1 MRAGSS
7 HGEPTAQKKADK
19 FWASVRFVPVRSAL
33 FVVCF
38 VLALGRVAMA
48 TPNLQV
54 TGSNERARFA
64 LIIGVNKSVDTDA
77 PLLRYADDDAAR
89 YLDFFRSLGARSY
102 VLTRLDENT
111 RRVHQQ
117 AAAEAEAPVMSE
129 FQKAIQALAS
139 DIRQARQRNIKT
151 ALYFVYAG
159 HGNVR
164 DGHGY
169 VTLED
174 ARIDGAMLE
183 TEVLT
188 KVNADQTHFIVDAC
202 YSYFLAVGRGPGGQ
216 RRDVHGFSEF
226 GGLAARENVGLLF
239 STSSAKESH
248 EWAGFQAGVFSH
260 EVRSG
265 LYGAAD
271 ANGDGQV
278 SYREIAAF
286 IDRANAGIANEKY
299 RSEVFAHPPKNTD
312 ILMDLRNRVTARVDI
327 RGARSDHYYLEDS
340 RGIRFAD
347 FHNGEDQRAYLLRP
361 LSAGKLYLRRT
372 SDDAEF
378 VIPSS
383 PQVVALADLA
393 MQEPRM
399 TTRGA
404 ANDAFNSLFS
414 LPFGQGVVDG
424 FRLGPSVP
432 EAMRSDVAKAD
443 ASGTRTRSYAGVTL
457 LTAGVIGAAASIY
470 SLESAVAL
478 KSSLAA
484 DASAAD
490 TNDKV
495 RSRSL
500 IGGIGLAASG
510 TAVAA
515 GLLLVLWP
523 EGHGAV
529 SWDPNVRSASVTVHA
544 TF

>member
-1 MRAGSS
+1 VRPSFTLGALVLLSAAGA
-7 HGEPTAQKKADK
+7 GA
-19 FWASVRFVPVRSAL
+19 
-33 FVVCF
+33 
-38 VLALGRVAMA
+38 A
-48 TPNLQV
+48 TPAAPV
-54 TGSNERARFA
+54 TGSTERASFA
-64 LIIGVNKSVDTDA
+64 LIIGVNKSVDADA

-117 AAAEAEAPVMSE
+117 AAAEAEAPVFAEYS
-129 FQKAIQALAS
+129 KAISALAS
-139 DIRQARQRNIKT
+139 DIRQARQRNVKT

-174 ARIDGAMLE
+174 ARLDGAALE
-183 TEVLT
+183 ADVL
-188 KVNADQTHFIVDAC
+188 KKIAADQTHFIVDAC

-216 RRDVHGFSEF
+216 RHEVHGFSDF
-226 GGLAARENVGLLF
+226 DGLAASDSVGLLF

-286 IDRANAGIANEKY
+286 IERANASIVNEKY
-299 RSEVFAHPPKNTD
+299 RSDVFARPPKDTD
-312 ILMDLRNRVTARVDI
+312 ILMDLRNRMSSRVEI
-327 RGARSDHYYLEDS
+327 RGARSGHYFLEDS

-347 FHNGEDQRAYLLRP
+347 FHNDEDQRAYLLRP
-361 LSAGKLYLRRT
+361 LSAGKLYVRRAGDE
-372 SDDAEF
+372 SEF

-383 PQVVALADLA
+383 PQVVALADLP

-399 TTRGA
+399 RTRGA
-404 ANDAFNSLFS
+404 ANDAFESLFA
-414 LPFGQGVVDG
+414 LPFGQRVVDG
-424 FRLGPSVP
+424 FHFDDPPRPEDGPREP
-432 EAMRSDVAKAD
+432 ERS
-443 ASGTRTRSYAGVTL
+443 SSRSYAGLGL
-457 LTAGVIGAAASIY
+457 LSIGAIGLGAGYYSYQSARSLASQASSGTDAAEANRKIPSRNVAAAIGLSVGGAAA
-470 SLESAVAL
+470 
-478 KSSLAA
+478 
-484 DASAAD
+484 
-490 TNDKV
+490 
-495 RSRSL
+495 
-500 IGGIGLAASG
+500 
-510 TAVAA
+510 AA
-515 GLLLVLWP
+515 GLMLLLWP

-529 SWDPNVRSASVTVHA
+529 AVDPAGQSASLTVHGN
-544 TF
+544 F